1 MHVAFWGQSCFLYC
15 SLTNSLFT
23 IRDGECGRW
32 PPLTSPQFLMLTR
45 EKVAYGFQIAGFF
58 SPGFRNLQLEKA
70 CLLIECIA
78 ENILFHTG
86 ILEWLAMPPFRESLS
101 LPSAPQRSDSYLLCL
116 LHWHAG
122 TLPLASPGMPLKVTG
137 RERER
142 EKIGGSRILFLLA
155 YYGSLVFSGVDSTGK
170 FETEE

>member
-1 MHVAFWGQSCFLYC
+1 MAAPHIPSVPHAYQGES
-15 SLTNSLFT
+15 SLWLPNSWL
-23 IRDGECGRW
+23 
-32 PPLTSPQFLMLTR
+32 
-45 EKVAYGFQIAGFF
+45 F

-70 CLLIECIA
+70 CLLIECTA
-78 ENILFHTG
+78 ENISLHTG

-101 LPSAPQRSDSYLLCL
+101 LPPAPQRSDSHLLCL
-116 LHWHAG
+116 LQWHAG

-155 YYGSLVFSGVDSTGK
+155 YYGSLVFSGVDSTGE